1 MMKNI
6 KLRKVFAIVAIA
18 AMAFVSMPVNTI
30 KATVCALQLS
40 GPSSKVV
47 EEGGSVSFK
56 LTFSGDV
63 ADISLRDSSVA
74 LVGFTAKKTFS
85 GTGNVRTLTLSN
97 IKGTGSGKYIKVAG
111 GIALSKTG
119 NGSNPVNSSMFTVN
133 PSDSEAPKLTISNP
147 QPSKVYLGGTVT
159 YVLKFT
165 DNVGVVDIS
174 ARKSCISLV
183 GFTADVKISGTGN
196 AQRTVTLSNIQGTIG
211 GNKYIKV
218 AGGVALDAK
227 GNGSNAA
234 NSSAFTIAQRDD
246 EPPVLKITGPDN
258 QKVYAGGTV
267 TYVLNFTDNIGVVD
281 ISARNSCISLVGFT
295 ADIKIS
301 GTGNAQRTVTLSN
314 IQGTVG
320 GNKYIK
326 VAGGVALDAMGNGSN
341 PADSNPFEIIEKAK
355 EPDKTPDNPT
365 PDDPTP
371 DDPKPVDPKP
381 EKPSDWRENPNTG
394 VNI

>member
-111 GIALSKTG
+111 GIALSRTG

-159 YVLKFT
+159 YVL
-165 DNVGVVDIS
+165 
-174 ARKSCISLV
+174 
-183 GFTADVKISGTGN
+183 
-196 AQRTVTLSNIQGTIG
+196 
-211 GNKYIKV
+211 
-218 AGGVALDAK
+218 
-227 GNGSNAA
+227 
-234 NSSAFTIAQRDD
+234 
-246 EPPVLKITGPDN
+246 
-258 QKVYAGGTV
+258 
-267 TYVLNFTDNIGVVD
+267 
-281 ISARNSCISLVGFT
+281 
-295 ADIKIS
+295 
-301 GTGNAQRTVTLSN
+301 
-314 IQGTVG
+314 
-320 GNKYIK
+320 
-326 VAGGVALDAMGNGSN
+326 
-341 PADSNPFEIIEKAK
+341 
-355 EPDKTPDNPT
+355 
-365 PDDPTP
+365 
-371 DDPKPVDPKP
+371 
-381 EKPSDWRENPNTG
+381 
-394 VNI
+394 